1 VEENSRTEA
10 TLAPPANGPT
20 EHHRVRVG
28 AVGGLS
34 AGTSD
39 LDFLPDQANE
49 VILIRSVTRPSAW
62 ECCGFCGRET
72 YWRGVVT
79 RELFCFNKKLGEV

>member
-1 VEENSRTEA
+1 MEENSRTEA

-39 LDFLPDQANE
+39 LDFLPGQANE

-62 ECCGFCGRET
+62 EIGNAAIFVVGKHI
-72 YWRGVVT
+72 GVAS
-79 RELFCFNKKLGEV
+79 